1 MLKSAFLK
9 HLGGLFLAALLLAG
23 LPSGTG
29 LDIIP
34 EAAAQQAGQVPGNT
48 LGTSSDS
55 DFWRQIRQGQQGQ
68 VSIPDAR
75 AGVLIQSEGDN
86 WRAFRNGPLSLY
98 GAWALLGILILLSL
112 FFILRGRIKVEHG
125 LSGKLIERFNSVER
139 FAHWLTATSFV
150 VLALTGLNV
159 LYGRYALLPVIG
171 PDAFSVITVAGK
183 YLHNYIAF
191 AFMVGVVMMF
201 VLWVKHNIPNRLD
214 LVWIAKAGG
223 LFSKGVHPSSK
234 KFNAGQ
240 KIIFWSVIIGG
251 ASISASGIALLF
263 PFELHMF
270 GKTFAVFNMFGTNLP
285 TELTVMQE
293 MQLSQL
299 WHSIVGL
306 ALIVIIVA
314 HIYIGSIGM
323 EGAFDAMGS
332 GMVDENWAKEHH
344 DLWVEEVQAR
354 QASAGSD

>member
-1 MLKSAFLK
+1 MTSSHCF
-9 HLGGLFLAALLLAG
+9 GRLAG
-23 LPSGTG
+23 IALAVFLFAGFAAATG
-29 LDIIP
+29 MALVP

-55 DFWRQIRQGQQGQ
+55 DFWRQVRQGQQGQ

-75 AGVLIQSEGDN
+75 AGVMIQSEGDN

-171 PDAFSVITVAGK
+171 PDAFSAITIAGK

-214 LVWIAKAGG
+214 LVWLAKAGG
-223 LFSKGVHPSSK
+223 LFTKGVHPSSK

-240 KIIFWSVIIGG
+240 KVIFWSVILGG
-251 ASISASGIALLF
+251 VSISASGIALLF

-270 GKTFAVFNMFGTNLP
+270 GKTFAVLNMFGANLP
-285 TELTVMQE
+285 ADLTVMQE

-306 ALIVIIVA
+306 ALIVIIIA

>member
-1 MLKSAFLK
+1 MTKPTFFK
-9 HLGGLFLAALLLAG
+9 HLGGLFLAVFLLTGAATDSDFALVQSA
-23 LPSGTG
+23 T
-29 LDIIP
+29 
-34 EAAAQQAGQVPGNT
+34 AQQAGEVPGNT

-55 DFWRQIRQGQQGQ
+55 DFWRQIREGQQGQ
-68 VSIPDAR
+68 VSIPNAQ

-112 FFILRGRIKVEHG
+112 FFILRGRIKVDHG
-125 LSGKLIERFNSVER
+125 MSGKLIERFNSVER

-150 VLALTGLNV
+150 VLGLTGLNV
-159 LYGRYALLPVIG
+159 LYGRYVLLPVIG
-171 PDAFSVITVAGK
+171 PDAFSVITIAGK

-201 VLWVKHNIPNRLD
+201 VMWVKHYIPTKLD
-214 LVWIAKAGG
+214 LIWLAQGGG
-223 LFSKGVHPSSK
+223 LFSKGVHPPSK

-240 KIIFWSVIIGG
+240 KLIFWSVIIGG

-270 GKTFAVFNMFGTNLP
+270 GKTFGVLNMFGANLP

-299 WHSIVGL
+299 WHSVVGI

-344 DLWVEEVQAR
+344 SLWVEEVQTR
-354 QASAGSD
+354 QASSGAD